1 MGPSVDDFTTLVS
14 RWGILIH
21 GTESRVEQLQAVGRD
36 RRVKAEVRGLY
47 EEYAPRGSKA

>member
-14 RWGILIH
+14 R
-21 GTESRVEQLQAVGRD
+21 D
-36 RRVKAEVRGLY
+36 KRVKEEVRGLY